1 MQEQNMNKLGCDVV
15 DSGTRSDTTAAIRRL
30 NDAFRQSFTGGRVV
44 LTAGVGALPDRIRA
58 AVIAAVRA
66 FDRFDTDNDP
76 YGEHDF
82 GVVDIDEVRAFWK
95 IDAYDRSLRL
105 HSPDAA
111 DPALTLRV
119 MTLMLAEEY

>member
-1 MQEQNMNKLGCDVV
+1 MTEQNKNMLRALKTAV
-15 DSGTRSDTTAAIRRL
+15 DGAPATARICEL

-44 LTAGVGALPDRIRA
+44 MTAGVGALPNRVRGEI
-58 AVIAAVRA
+58 ITAVRA
-66 FDRFDTDNDP
+66 FDSFSADDDP

-82 GVVDIDEVRAFWK
+82 GTVEVAGHRVFGK

-111 DPALTLRV
+111 DPATTMRVLTV
-119 MTLMLAEEY
+119 MLAEEW